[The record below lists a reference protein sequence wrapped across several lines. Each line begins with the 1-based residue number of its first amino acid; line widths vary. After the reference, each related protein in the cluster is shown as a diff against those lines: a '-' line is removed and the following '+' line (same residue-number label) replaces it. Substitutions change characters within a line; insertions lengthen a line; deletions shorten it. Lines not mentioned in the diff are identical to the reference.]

1 MDNFLETYSPPKL
14 NQEET
19 GDLNRPITVS
29 EIEYKFLKKNSLQ
42 TKVQD
47 QMDPQVNSTKYRE
60 KELII
65 PSLLQFLQR
74 LKRREKLP
82 KTLCEATITLIP
94 KDMTK
99 KENYRP
105 VYLMNTDS
113 KILNKILANN
123 DQIT

>member
-1 MDNFLETYSPPKL
+1 
-14 NQEET
+14 
-19 GDLNRPITVS
+19 
-29 EIEYKFLKKNSLQ
+29 
-42 TKVQD
+42 
-47 QMDPQVNSTKYRE
+47 MDPQVNSTKYRE

-82 KTLCEATITLIP
+82 KILYEATITLIP